1 MPTNEKNLPIDTG
14 NATLYKARSMI
25 TKNIPPPPRKTVIK
39 RITPELREMVPGDSV
54 LFPDRLAAVAFV
66 SWARQVKRWKTAT
79 KKEAG
84 GVRAWR
90 VE

>member
-1 MPTNEKNLPIDTG
+1 
-14 NATLYKARSMI
+14 MI
-25 TKNIPPPPRKTVIK
+25 TKNIPPPTRKIVTK
-39 RITPELREMVPGDSV
+39 RITPELREMVPGDSF
-54 LFPDRLAAVAFV
+54 LFPDRPAAVAFA

>member
-1 MPTNEKNLPIDTG
+1 VPTKKKTLPIDTG
-14 NATLYKARSMI
+14 NATHYKSGHMI
-25 TKNIPPPPRKTVIK
+25 TKNIPPPPRKVVTK

-54 LFPDRLAAVAFV
+54 LFRDRPAAIAFV
-66 SWARQVKRWKTAT
+66 SWARQVRKWKTAT

>member
-1 MPTNEKNLPIDTG
+1 
-14 NATLYKARSMI
+14 MI
-25 TKNIPPPPRKTVIK
+25 TKNIPPPPRKTVTK
-39 RITPELREMVPGDSV
+39 RITPEQREMVPGDSV
-54 LFPDRLAAVAFV
+54 LFPDRPSAVAFV

>member
-1 MPTNEKNLPIDTG
+1 
-14 NATLYKARSMI
+14 
-25 TKNIPPPPRKTVIK
+25 
-39 RITPELREMVPGDSV
+39 MVPGDSV
-54 LFPDRLAAVAFV
+54 LFPDRPAAVAFV

-79 KKEAG
+79 KKEQG

>member
-1 MPTNEKNLPIDTG
+1 
-14 NATLYKARSMI
+14 MI
-25 TKNIPPPPRKTVIK
+25 TKNIPPPPRKVVTK
-39 RITPELREMVPGDSV
+39 RITPELREMVPGDSF
-54 LFPDRLAAVAFV
+54 LFPDRPAAVAWC

-79 KKEAG
+79 KKEIG